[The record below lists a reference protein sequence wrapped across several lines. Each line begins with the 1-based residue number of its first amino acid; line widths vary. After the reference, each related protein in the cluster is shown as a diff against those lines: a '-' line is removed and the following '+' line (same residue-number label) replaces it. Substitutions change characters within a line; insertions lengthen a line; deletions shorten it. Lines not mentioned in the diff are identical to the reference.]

1 MNLQLKYFLEKS
13 ILFFAADE
21 NVGGASLGTVGG
33 ASLGTVGGA
42 SLGTAGGTEDG
53 DLLTGLS
60 LEEASLE
67 TAR

>member
-1 MNLQLKYFLEKS
+1 MKS
-13 ILFFAADE
+13 QFYFFAADE
-21 NVGGASLGTVGG
+21 NVGGVSLGTVGG

-42 SLGTAGGTEDG
+42 EEG

-60 LEEASLE
+60 LEDASLE

>member
-1 MNLQLKYFLEKS
+1 MGGASLGT
-13 ILFFAADE
+13 
-21 NVGGASLGTVGG
+21 VGGAPLGTVGG

-42 SLGTAGGTEDG
+42 EDG

-60 LEEASLE
+60 LEDASLE

>member
-1 MNLQLKYFLEKS
+1 
-13 ILFFAADE
+13 
-21 NVGGASLGTVGG
+21 VGGASLGTVGGAPLGTVGG

-42 SLGTAGGTEDG
+42 EDG

-60 LEEASLE
+60 LEDASLE